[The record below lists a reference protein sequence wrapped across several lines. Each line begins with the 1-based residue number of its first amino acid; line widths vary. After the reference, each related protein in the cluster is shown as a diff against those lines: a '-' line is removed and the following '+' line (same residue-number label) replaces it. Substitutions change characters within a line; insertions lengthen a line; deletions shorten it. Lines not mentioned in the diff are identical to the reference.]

1 MPTAATLGHT
11 GDMADSDVNNYV
23 KRNPGR
29 SGDWE
34 AAGLRWLGQR
44 AEGTELRVVEVLVR
58 EGDELHLERVR
69 SAAPTEAA
77 AEKFGRGLAQ
87 MHATGADAFGQG
99 PKGWEGDGFQGPND
113 DLLAL
118 PLTPT
123 ERWGEFYAEVLE
135 GLAGG
140 FAASNRKDIDTLL
153 GRLRDGDFDG
163 ARPAPLHGD
172 LWSGNVMWSEDGVV
186 LIDPAAHTGHPETD
200 LAALQ
205 IFGTPHV
212 ERILAAY
219 AEEAGWET
227 GKNADWRLREPLHEL
242 QLLFLHV
249 RLFGG
254 SYEDQAMAA
263 VHASLRLS

>member
-1 MPTAATLGHT
+1 MDYISTRDASRTPAKFTDILLGGLAPDGGLYLPAEYPQLDDATLT
-11 GDMADSDVNNYV
+11 S
-23 KRNPGR
+23 
-29 SGDWE
+29 W
-34 AAGLRWLGQR
+34 R
-44 AEGTELRVVEVLVR
+44 A
-58 EGDELHLERVR
+58 
-69 SAAPTEAA
+69 
-77 AEKFGRGLAQ
+77 
-87 MHATGADAFGQG
+87 
-99 PKGWEGDGFQGPND
+99 
-113 DLLAL
+113 
-118 PLTPT
+118 
-123 ERWGEFYAEVLE
+123 
-135 GLAGG
+135 
-140 FAASNRKDIDTLL
+140 LL